1 MGVEFPKV
9 AVREISG
16 GKQKGVLMITQE
28 QLDLVGEVVGAA
40 LRERFQDKFV
50 FDPIV
55 VMAKSDDWD
64 DDYLRIAVVFDGDQ
78 DLLDP
83 ALTIGAE
90 RQTRRELYDKGIT
103 QFPVVS
109 YTEKSE
115 WEGSLLRS
123 R

>member
-1 MGVEFPKV
+1 
-9 AVREISG
+9 
-16 GKQKGVLMITQE
+16 MITQE

-55 VMAKSDDWD
+55 VMRVSDDWD

-115 WEGSLLRS
+115 WEGSLPRS